1 MNHSSERKP
10 DDAVRQKTRT
20 ADHHYRDS
28 VDTMSDHNIAQ
39 RGKHSMMSDNKRRSL
54 ITYNH
59 VTYFLYVISYFT
71 AGLLWI
77 VPIVMNYVKRHDAEG
92 SWLATH
98 FDWQI
103 KTFWYSI
110 VWFFLGIII
119 IVFALGGVGVSVLAD
134 SGNIAIG
141 SVLLAAFGLLIMTF
155 TFIWHLY
162 RVIRGWIALTDNRPV
177 P

>member
-1 MNHSSERKP
+1 MSRPFKHEP
-10 DDAVRQKTRT
+10 DEPVRQKTHT
-20 ADHHYRDS
+20 ADHHSPDS
-28 VDTMSDHNIAQ
+28 MDTMSDYELAQ
-39 RGKHSMMSDNKRRSL
+39 RGKHRMMSDNKRRSL
-54 ITYNH
+54 ITFNH
-59 VTYFLYVISYFT
+59 ITYFLYVISYFT

-77 VPIVMNYVKRHDAEG
+77 VPIVMNYMKRHDAEG

-110 VWFFLGIII
+110 VWFCLGIII

-141 SVLLAAFGLLIMTF
+141 SVLLAAVGLLIMTF